1 MNNNHFFNSSSV
13 KLKTM
18 NTLERLQTE
27 LNTVMC
33 ADTAGI
39 VVSYLDY
46 RIPVDEV
53 KERMNKVIDSLN
65 YGAFDDDSFGDPDKE
80 VKNTLNVLFKCDYL
94 CCPRD
99 FEFSLVGDHMPYSN
113 FDRYLSINERLTLP
127 TSDMY
132 VHPHKREKRLHMTMY
147 DQLILRKVLKEVR
160 EKFNQW
166 KLNRVTPHF
175 TYVYRSKNRFVPKF
189 YCNAGI
195 HDIEYFDQLINDWD
209 YKRPYYIHKK
219 LENTGLPP
227 IDFRYQMER
236 VYLNNDLTQ
245 YFMNMDL
252 KRFVSLRGI
261 DLVQKVNNKSVKI
274 GGKNRMYREVSAD
287 KSRYTFYQF
296 HSKII
301 HRAGFKYAKPDSM
314 YTVIQRQVCID
325 RKWTDLE
332 SL

>member
-1 MNNNHFFNSSSV
+1 MKHDCFINNSSI

-18 NTLERLQTE
+18 NNLEKVRTE
-27 LNTVMC
+27 LNNVMC

-53 KERMNKVIDSLN
+53 KERMNMVIDSLE
-65 YGAFDDDSFGDPDKE
+65 YGEFNDDSFGDPDKE

-94 CCPRD
+94 CSPSYL
-99 FEFSLVGDHMPYSN
+99 EFSLNGNVTPYSN
-113 FDRYLSINERLTLP
+113 FNSYLSINERLSLP
-127 TSDMY
+127 TSNMY
-132 VHPHKREKRLHMTMY
+132 VHPHKCSKKLYMTMY
-147 DQLILRKVLKEVR
+147 DQLILRKVLKEVQ

-175 TYVYRSKNRFVPKF
+175 TYVYRSKNRFVEKF
-189 YCNAGI
+189 YCNIGI
-195 HDIEYFDQLINDWD
+195 HDIEYFNKLINDWD

-219 LENTGLPP
+219 LENTGLPL
-227 IDFRYQMER
+227 IDFRYQLER

-261 DLVQKVNNKSVKI
+261 DLVQKVNNKSVRI
-274 GGKNRMYREVSAD
+274 GGKNRMYREVSSD

-301 HRAGFKYAKPDSM
+301 HRAGFKYAKPDSI